1 MISKRE
7 LTKLAVAIGLG
18 LAVTVGLK
26 LAQPVGQNIGE
37 ISAAQEILQ
46 DRLAPRLESPGAD
59 VTMIVFTDYQ
69 CPACKLADRGMKAA
83 VRADGRV
90 RIVFRDW
97 PIFGARSE
105 RSARVALATSPQG
118 IYPVVH
124 SRLMA
129 ERRRLDDAVVREDVE
144 AVGGNWSKIQLELQ
158 RQAPE
163 IARQLASNSA
173 DAFRLGLD
181 GTPSYLIGPILVRG
195 GMDERGFRRAFAAAR
210 AAQRKAI

>member
-7 LTKLAVAIGLG
+7 LTQLAVAIGLG
-18 LAVTVGLK
+18 LVVTVGLK
-26 LAQPVGQNIGE
+26 LARPVGQDVGE
-37 ISAAQEILQ
+37 NSAAKEILQ
-46 DRLAPRLESPGAD
+46 DRRAPRLESPGAD
-59 VTMIVFTDYQ
+59 VTMVVFTDYQ
-69 CPACKLADRGMKAA
+69 CPACKLADPAMEAA

-105 RSARVALATSPQG
+105 YAARVALATDRQG
-118 IYPVVH
+118 IYLVVH

-129 ERRRLDDAVVREDVE
+129 ERRRLDDAVVRENVE
-144 AVGGNWSKIQLELQ
+144 AAGGNWSKIQLELQ
-158 RQAPE
+158 RQPPE
-163 IARQLASNSA
+163 IARQLVSNSA

-181 GTPSYLIGPILVRG
+181 GTPSYLVGPILVRG

-210 AAQRKAI
+210 AAQRKAS